1 MELNKVNRRDWLKKG
16 ALALGAM
23 AVAPQDLW
31 ASAVKEAQIS
41 NRKFLYKSNTFNEYT
56 PPRFPDMSTVK
67 ARLVWNENPFGPSKN
82 AVAAFQEAAFAGNH
96 YSWGSLNAL
105 VDKIAEKEGV
115 AKEEIMMG
123 PGSSDL
129 LEKTAL
135 VLFQQGGNVV
145 SADPSYMSLVSVA
158 EAAGGN
164 WKAVKLTEDF
174 QHDLVAMEAAI
185 DEDTKLVYIT
195 NPNNPTATITNTEEL
210 RNFCRR
216 VSKRVPVF
224 VDEAYLEL
232 SEEGM
237 RSSMAPLVAEGND
250 VYVARTFSKIHGMA
264 GLRMGYM
271 LGNSKSLE
279 RINEI
284 TRGGMGI
291 TGPSVAAASASMDDE
306 EYLADSKA
314 KIAAAR
320 KYTTNYL
327 DSRGMTYLP
336 SETNFIIFPIHMEGD
351 DFLEKIYEKKIVV
364 RAFKFWDQNWCRVS
378 MGKPEEM
385 KLFTEALDEILTA

>member
-1 MELNKVNRRDWLKKG
+1 MGVSKVNRRDWLKKG
-16 ALALGAM
+16 ALVMGAL

-31 ASAVKEAQIS
+31 AGAVEEAQVN
-41 NRKFLYKSNTFNEYT
+41 NRKFLYHSNTFNEYT

-67 ARLVWNENPFGPSKN
+67 ARLVWNENPYGPSKK
-82 AVAAFQEAAFAGNH
+82 AVTAFQEAAFAGNH
-96 YSWGSLNAL
+96 YSWGSLSAL
-105 VDKIAEKEGV
+105 VEKIAIKEGV
-115 AKEEIMMG
+115 SRDQVMMG

-164 WKAVKLTEDF
+164 WKAVKLTEDY
-174 QHDLVAMEAAI
+174 QHDLEAMEDAI
-185 DEDTKLVYIT
+185 DKDTKLVYIT
-195 NPNNPTATITNTEEL
+195 NPNNPTATVTNTEKL
-210 RNFCRR
+210 RSFCRR
-216 VSKRVPVF
+216 VSKKVPVF

-232 SEEGM
+232 SEEELD
-237 RSSMAPLVAEGND
+237 SSMAPLVAEGND

-291 TGPSVAAASASMDDE
+291 TGPSIAAASASMDDE
-306 EYLADSKA
+306 EYLADCKA
-314 KIAAAR
+314 KIASAR
-320 KYTTNYL
+320 KFTTDYL
-327 DSRGMTYLP
+327 DSRGMTYMP
-336 SETNFIIFPIHMEGD
+336 SETNFIIFPINMEGD
-351 DFLEKIYEKKIVV
+351 DFLEKIYDKKIVV

-385 KLFTEALDEILTA
+385 KIFTEALDEILTA